1 MISTSDRLESIGL
14 IDEAVSSGAR
24 EFKACAELK
33 IATRTLQRWRE
44 DKTNQGDK
52 RPICERPE
60 PKNKL
65 TEGERQEILEVVNT
79 PEFKSSPPSQ
89 IVPALADRGTYIA
102 SESTMY
108 RVMKEAGQQRHRGKS
123 KKPSSKPKA
132 TYCATAPNQVWTWD
146 ISYLRGPIKGL
157 FFYLYLIVDIFSR
170 DIVGW
175 EVWEEESAE
184 NASHLI
190 RRAVISQGITLKD
203 EPLVLHSDNG
213 SPMKGSTMLET
224 LYQLGIT
231 ASRSRPRVS
240 NDNPYSEALFRTCKY
255 TPSFPVKGFET
266 LDASRTWVKKFV
278 DWYRNEHHH
287 SGIKFLTPH
296 QRHSGE
302 GEEILKSRQQV
313 YEEAKA
319 RHPERWSGEI
329 RDWSLS
335 DEVWLNPEQTKAM
348 DTANVSAKEAS

>member
-1 MISTSDRLESIGL
+1 MISVPDRLEAIEL
-14 IDEAVSSGAR
+14 IDEAVRSGAR
-24 EFKACAELK
+24 EFKACEELEL
-33 IATRTLQRWRE
+33 ATRTLKRWRA
-44 DKTNQGDK
+44 DNKNQGDK
-52 RPICERPE
+52 RPICERPV

-65 TEGERQEILEVVNT
+65 SEDERQEILEVVNT

-108 RVMKEAGQQRHRGKS
+108 RVMKEAGQQKHRGKS
-123 KKPSSKPKA
+123 KKPSSKPKS

-146 ISYLRGPIKGL
+146 ISYLPGPIKGL
-157 FFYLYLIVDIFSR
+157 FFYLYLIIDIFSR

-190 RRAVISQGITLKD
+190 RRAVISQGIMSKD

-231 ASRSRPRVS
+231 PSRSRPRVS
-240 NDNPYSEALFRTCKY
+240 NDNPYSESLFRTCKY
-255 TPSFPVKGFET
+255 TPSFPSKGFES
-266 LDASRTWVKKFV
+266 LHASRVWVREFV
-278 DWYRNEHHH
+278 KWYRNEHHH

-302 GEEILKSRQQV
+302 GEKVLNARQQV
-313 YEEAKA
+313 YEEARA

-329 RDWSLS
+329 RDWSLP
-335 DEVWLNPEQTKAM
+335 DEVWLNPEQTKAI
-348 DTANVSAKEAS
+348 DANKACVKQVS